1 MLRPGGIL
9 YTITDVPDLYE
20 WQVKHLDAF
29 PLFERIAD
37 AELASDPIVEQVRT
51 STEEGQ
57 KVARNDGPKLLAV
70 YRRLPDP

>member
-1 MLRPGGIL
+1 M
-9 YTITDVPDLYE
+9 PDLYE

-29 PLFERIAD
+29 PLFERIPD
-37 AELASDPIVEQVRT
+37 AELAGDAIVEQVRT